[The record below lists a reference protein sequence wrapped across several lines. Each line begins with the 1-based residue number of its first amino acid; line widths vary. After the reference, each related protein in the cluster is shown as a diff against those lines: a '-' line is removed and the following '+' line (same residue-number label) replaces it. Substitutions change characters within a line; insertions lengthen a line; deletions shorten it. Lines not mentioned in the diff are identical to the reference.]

1 MMCKIN
7 KSEIPG
13 EPFFHA
19 LFGRCTSFYGHFLVN
34 VGMSEGSTCISSS
47 EIFQGN
53 RGQKNHPCFCGI
65 NVMILWK
72 KSLETSFVVFRS
84 FLTKNLA
91 WVTLY
96 QAMYK
101 MFHSWFPLHIF
112 VEKEPFTQFY
122 GRFDHFYFMMRKDPF
137 KLVISLDLGPL

>member
-1 MMCKIN
+1 MALRYCHVSMMCKIN

-19 LFGRCTSFYGHFLVN
+19 LFGRYTSFYGHFLVN

-53 RGQKNHPCFCGI
+53 RGQKNRPCFCGI

-72 KSLETSFVVFRS
+72 KSLETSFLVFWS

-91 WVTLY
+91 WVTSY

-101 MFHSWFPLHIF
+101 MFHSWFSLHIF
-112 VEKEPFTQFY
+112 VEKNLS
-122 GRFDHFYFMMRKDPF
+122 HSFMVVLTIFILWWEKI
-137 KLVISLDLGPL
+137 LLS